1 MLQRELQSREA
12 DERAREP
19 SRDHEGGR
27 AREMARAA
35 ELDTRLARV
44 RGWKRALSAAERESA
59 ALRAELL
66 EAQKK
71 LRQSEVHKKAAEDAG
86 RKLQRLSREHERSGQ
101 QLLELQLSAAG
112 QATQKAQYES
122 EAIGLSRENEALQGK
137 LAALSSEAE
146 RLTQS
151 QAKLE
156 YERRKDALL
165 VRMPRLA
172 GIACSERPQ
181 KGRLKNA
188 STPCTE
194 ILSAIE
200 RELGAA
206 AARNPRLV
214 QLLQKATREVRA
226 CTD

>member
-19 SRDHEGGR
+19 SRDHEGER

-172 GIACSERPQ
+172 GIAFSERPQ